1 MTGVIMMIFGVLTF
15 VAGFVIYKVSAIPTP
30 TNAKSQAFLDKD
42 MIGKSGENN
51 VINSQGEEFA
61 NQNEE
66 LTNNSVVEVFESSSN
81 KEEAL
86 NNAIEIAI
94 SDGVLTPNE
103 KKIIRRIAQE
113 SNLDSESAVKSA
125 ENKLKKSKQESETEF
140 IDINKKNGDNFEKF
154 IVQKFNQ
161 KYFSIK
167 EWAGDKYV
175 KGIYAKTTQQ
185 PDLLIEFS
193 LGKEV
198 HVFSVECK
206 WRKNLYKGGIEFSK
220 IDQLE
225 RYRAFEKNSSIPVF
239 IAVGVGGESNAPE
252 KLYIIPLRK
261 VDSNFINEDQLLQFE
276 KNIEKGMFYDYKEG
290 ILK

>member
-1 MTGVIMMIFGVLTF
+1 MTGVIIMIFGVLTF
-15 VAGFVIYKVSAIPTP
+15 LAGFVIYKVAAVPTP
-30 TNAKSQAFLDKD
+30 TNAESQSFLNKD
-42 MIGKSGENN
+42 MIGKPSENN
-51 VINSQGEEFA
+51 VTNPPVEALE
-61 NQNEE
+61 NRNEE
-66 LTNNSVVEVFESSSN
+66 LTNNSVAEVFENSSN
-81 KEEAL
+81 KQEAL

-103 KKIIRRIAQE
+103 KKIIRKIAKE
-113 SNLDSESAVKSA
+113 SNLDSESAIKST
-125 ENKLKKSKQESETEF
+125 ENQLKLSKHESETEL

-185 PDLLIEFS
+185 PDLLIELS
-193 LGKEV
+193 LGIEIS
-198 HVFSVECK
+198 VFSVECK

-261 VDSNFINEDQLLQFE
+261 VDSNFINEDQLLPFE
-276 KNIEKGMFYDYKEG
+276 KNLEDGMFYDYKEG
-290 ILK
+290 TLR